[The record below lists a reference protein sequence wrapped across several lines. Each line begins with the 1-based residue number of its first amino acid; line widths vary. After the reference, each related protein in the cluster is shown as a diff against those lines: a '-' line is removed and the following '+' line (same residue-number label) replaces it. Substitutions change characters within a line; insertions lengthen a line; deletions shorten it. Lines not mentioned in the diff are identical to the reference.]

1 MEGEQRAHLFALT
14 QSRPFLSG
22 TLLKVNEETPQDGSE
37 IKAYVRALKKEFERY
52 ASYIPKISNDV
63 KIKVLSINDCS
74 KLCDFICSNCFLSM
88 KKNRKYLK
96 LFQLRTGL

>member
-37 IKAYVRALKKEFERY
+37 IKAYVRALKKNSRDMRHIYQRY
-52 ASYIPKISNDV
+52 
-63 KIKVLSINDCS
+63 L
-74 KLCDFICSNCFLSM
+74 M
-88 KKNRKYLK
+88 TLK
-96 LFQLRTGL
+96 